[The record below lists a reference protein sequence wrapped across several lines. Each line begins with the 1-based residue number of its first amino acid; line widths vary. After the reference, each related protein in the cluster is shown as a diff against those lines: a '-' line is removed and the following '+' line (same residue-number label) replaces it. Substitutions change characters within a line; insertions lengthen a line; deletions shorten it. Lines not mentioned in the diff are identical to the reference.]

1 MTIWLDHKLRATGRV
16 IDKFALYT
24 QNLQNFIES
33 SKPSDRGPL
42 QGKLNKLLEAKVV
55 LPGAFFSGILHEA
68 RKLSL
73 VTQKSD
79 INIIDMVEAVES
91 CKRNYERLLRK

>member
-1 MTIWLDHKLRATGRV
+1 MDTRWLDHKLRATGRM
-16 IDKFALYT
+16 IDKFPLYA
-24 QNLQNFIES
+24 QHLQNFIES

-55 LPGAFFSGILHEA
+55 LRGAFFSDILHEV

-73 VTQKSD
+73 VT
-79 INIIDMVEAVES
+79 
-91 CKRNYERLLRK
+91 